1 MNPDHPVALVANH
14 LVQAAL
20 VTPGKDMLHRPEVR
34 RVDLH
39 YPQRVFRLAFGQ
51 TDAAQR
57 RVAEDRAGNA
67 GVIDCCRLVA
77 ENGVG
82 ESLPL
87 ADRHRSQLNAVGYVA
102 DRVDAVDAGL
112 AEPVDL
118 YGATLPELHPG
129 LVETQALGVRKAAGG
144 VHHAID
150 LHVVVIG
157 HRHLERATVELFD
170 AAELGVEAKLD
181 ALHERYLQQPVA
193 KLLVVAAQDLV
204 GPVDDG
210 DLRAELVEDA
220 GEFVGD
226 VPAAGDQ
233 DALRQLV
240 EVERLVTGDAMLVPR
255 TIGNMGPSAG
265 GDKDVPRSD
274 FRPVRERHFV
284 GAADRRAL
292 RDNLDL
298 VVL

>member
-39 YPQRVFRLAFGQ
+39 YPLRVFRLAFGQ

-102 DRVDAVDAGL
+102 DRVVAVAAGF
-112 AEPVDL
+112 AEPFDL
-118 YGATLPELHPG
+118 YRWSLPVYSPG
-129 LVETQALGVRKAAGG
+129 LVVTHALGVLK
-144 VHHAID
+144 
-150 LHVVVIG
+150 
-157 HRHLERATVELFD
+157 F
-170 AAELGVEAKLD
+170 
-181 ALHERYLQQPVA
+181 
-193 KLLVVAAQDLV
+193 
-204 GPVDDG
+204 
-210 DLRAELVEDA
+210 
-220 GEFVGD
+220 
-226 VPAAGDQ
+226 PA
-233 DALRQLV
+233 V
-240 EVERLVTGDAMLVPR
+240 CY
-255 TIGNMGPSAG
+255 
-265 GDKDVPRSD
+265 
-274 FRPVRERHFV
+274 H
-284 GAADRRAL
+284 
-292 RDNLDL
+292 
-298 VVL
+298 